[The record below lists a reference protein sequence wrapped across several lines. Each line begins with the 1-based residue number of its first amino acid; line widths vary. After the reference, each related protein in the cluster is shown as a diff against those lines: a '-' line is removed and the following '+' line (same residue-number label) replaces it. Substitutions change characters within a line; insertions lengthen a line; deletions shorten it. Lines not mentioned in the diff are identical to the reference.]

1 MSDSAVSR
9 ITRDVV
15 WKDTVCICKYIF
27 VPYDISNIWYDISN
41 IWQFAVQSW
50 TKPRSTKSFSAPD
63 SCFVSWT
70 TDYVESTD
78 TIGQRTQIHF

>member
-41 IWQFAVQSW
+41 IRQFAVQSW
-50 TKPRSTKSFSAPD
+50 TKPRSTK
-63 SCFVSWT
+63 
-70 TDYVESTD
+70 
-78 TIGQRTQIHF
+78 